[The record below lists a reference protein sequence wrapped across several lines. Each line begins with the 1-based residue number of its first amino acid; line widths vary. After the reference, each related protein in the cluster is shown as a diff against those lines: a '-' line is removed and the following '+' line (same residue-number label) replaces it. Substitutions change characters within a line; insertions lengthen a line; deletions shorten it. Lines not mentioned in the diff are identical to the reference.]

1 MVEVAFTLILPHPHP
16 DDIFHLQILLL
27 VHLISAYPMFLNP
40 PNQFLEK
47 MIGIPPSE
55 ATGLAIIKIKITTT
69 TTTTITITILPRV
82 HNQEDRVPHIDH
94 RLPSLPRRVVA
105 NILWDPSSRTRDA

>member
-1 MVEVAFTLILPHPHP
+1 MPLRQDGGIVCALCDGGVKLMVEVAFTLILPHPHP

-55 ATGLAIIKIKITTT
+55 ATGLAITKN
-69 TTTTITITILPRV
+69 
-82 HNQEDRVPHIDH
+82 HN
-94 RLPSLPRRVVA
+94 S
-105 NILWDPSSRTRDA
+105 NY

>member
-1 MVEVAFTLILPHPHP
+1 MVEVAFALILPHPHP
-16 DDIFHLQILLL
+16 DDIFYLQILLL

-55 ATGLAIIKIKITTT
+55 ATGLAITKN
-69 TTTTITITILPRV
+69 
-82 HNQEDRVPHIDH
+82 HN
-94 RLPSLPRRVVA
+94 S
-105 NILWDPSSRTRDA
+105 NY